1 MAGTLYVVATP
12 IGNLDDLS
20 PRALATLRSV
30 AWIACEDTRRSGK
43 LLERHGIEARTIS
56 CHRFN
61 EQERV
66 EAVLPILR
74 RGDSVALVSDSGTPG
89 ISDPGSILV
98 RSAALEGIAVVPI
111 PGPSAVAALLSVSGI
126 PADRFVFDGFLPSR
140 AGERRRR
147 LRELGR
153 EARTVVVFEAPHR
166 IRRALQDV
174 GSILGDRP
182 LVLGREMTKRH
193 ETILRGTAEDLGRVL
208 GAGEVKGEIV
218 LAFPGTTG
226 SEEGPEDET
235 AFRVVQAWKA
245 ALRETSGDSRQ
256 ALRRA
261 ARALGM
267 KRAALFRLLAE
278 MDEVDSAE

>member
-20 PRALATLRSV
+20 VRALKTLRSV
-30 AWIACEDTRRSGK
+30 AWIACEDTRRARK
-43 LLERHGIEARTIS
+43 LLTRHGIEARTIS

-66 EAVLPILR
+66 EEVLPILR
-74 RGDSVALVSDSGTPG
+74 RGNSVALVSDGGTPG
-89 ISDPGSILV
+89 ISDPGSILI

-111 PGPSAVAALLSVSGI
+111 PGPSAVAALLSASGI

-153 EARTVVVFEAPHR
+153 ETRTVVVFEAPHR
-166 IRRALQDV
+166 IRRTLEDMAT
-174 GSILGDRP
+174 ILRDRP

-193 ETILRGTAEDLGRVL
+193 ESIHRGDAACLREVL
-208 GAGEVKGEIV
+208 GPGEVKGEITI
-218 LAFPGTTG
+218 AFPGTTG
-226 SEEGPEDET
+226 TEPGVKDE
-235 AFRVVQAWKA
+235 AGLRIVRAWRV
-245 ALRETSGDSRQ
+245 ALRAADGDSRQ
-256 ALRRA
+256 ALRLA

-267 KRAALFRLLAE
+267 KRPVLYRLLAE
-278 MDEVDSAE
+278 MQETGAAE